1 MKSLLL
7 SLFFGAIGLGLFI
20 WVIKNIGLFKV
31 VEAFSMFPWW
41 GIFVVLILTI
51 INFWIGIVRWQK
63 ILTHQ
68 KVKVSAR
75 DLWGA
80 WLAGFTFSYITPI
93 AYIGGEAVRAGF
105 LKNKFDVPLAR
116 GFSSIAIDKILEG
129 TLWLLIITAGAAI
142 FLLNWGTPGFN
153 RSLLAGG
160 SVVLFGGAVVV
171 VVYALGFGRARIM
184 HKMLLLLGLEKSAGG
199 LFLKDVERD
208 VLNFFHFKNRAL
220 WQGLY
225 LSFIKNLVLWV
236 RMFFIILLLG
246 KGTEFLGALVV
257 LAFSFIGYSAPV
269 PGGLGTHEAA
279 TSFVFSSL
287 ALGAESGIALSL
299 LVRAADV
306 VFVLIGSF
314 FLVRVSMEMFSGKI
328 VQIISRLG
336 RPR

>member
-1 MKSLLL
+1 MKSFLL

-20 WVIKNIGLFKV
+20 WVIKNIGLFNV
-31 VEAFSMFPWW
+31 VKAFSMFPWW
-41 GIFVVLILTI
+41 GIFVVLIMTV
-51 INFWIGIVRWQK
+51 INFWIGVVRWQK
-63 ILTHQ
+63 ILLHQ
-68 KVKVSAR
+68 GVKVSAK
-75 DLWGA
+75 DLWGT

-105 LKNKFDVPLAR
+105 LKNKFDVPIAR

-129 TLWLLIITAGAAI
+129 TIWLIIITAGAAL
-142 FLLNWGTPGFN
+142 FLLNLGGHGFN
-153 RSLLAGG
+153 RALLAGG
-160 SVVLFGGAVVV
+160 IVVLLGGGAII
-171 VVYALGFGRARIM
+171 VVYTLGFGRARVM
-184 HKMLLLLGLEKSAGG
+184 HKILLLLGLEKSAGG

-225 LSFIKNLVLWV
+225 LSFLKNFMLWV

-246 KGTEFLGALVV
+246 KGAHLLSALVV

-279 TSFVFSSL
+279 TSFVFSGLS
-287 ALGAESGIALSL
+287 LGAESGIALSL

-314 FLVRVSMEMFSGKI
+314 FLVRVSIEMFSGKI
-328 VQIISRLG
+328 AQIISRLG
-336 RPR
+336 KPR